1 MRASPVASQPCAT
14 TLVGFLKP
22 RSFVQSAELCA
33 MPMIEHLH
41 LGLEAGNGLQSA
53 GCGHRHDFKIRWE
66 GVCEVPVAWFSMLV
80 RSRLVC

>member
-1 MRASPVASQPCAT
+1 
-14 TLVGFLKP
+14 
-22 RSFVQSAELCA
+22 